1 MLELEIPAKELYN
14 EHENEF
20 TYTKPVTLRLEH
32 SLVSIAKWESKWC
45 KPFLLKDY
53 IFPREELVDY
63 VRCMTINQNI
73 DPMVYQLLTRSE
85 LGKINEYIEKSQTA
99 TTFSNLKSRP
109 NSQVVTSELV
119 YYWMIAYNIPIEPC
133 HKWHFSRLMTLI
145 EIASVKNDPD
155 KNKMSK
161 RAILA
166 QNRELNAKRRKAL
179 NSKG

>member
-14 EHENEF
+14 EHSNEF

-32 SLVSIAKWESKWC
+32 SLVSISKWESKWH

-53 IFPREELVDY
+53 VFPREELIDY
-63 VRCMTINQNI
+63 VRCMTISQNI

-85 LGKINEYIEKSQTA
+85 LGKINAYIEESQTA
-99 TTFSNLKSRP
+99 TTFSNLKSRA
-109 NSQVVTSELV
+109 NTQVVTSELI
-119 YYWMIAYNIPIEPC
+119 YYWMTAYNIPFEC
-133 HKWHFSRLMTLI
+133 QKWHFSRLMTLI
-145 EIASVKNDPD
+145 EIASIKSDPD

-161 RAILA
+161 RAIFE
-166 QNRELNAKRRKAL
+166 QNRKLNEQRRKAK